1 MLKEN
6 KKFILIS
13 FCALIFFILDR
24 ALKFFALR
32 NKILFIKNYNLALS
46 INLNIPDFIILFLYL
61 IIFIILVYY
70 LIKSIKNKNIIL
82 AAGFLFLIIGI
93 ASNFLDRLKFG
104 FIIDYINSYFFYNN
118 LADIYIFF
126 GIVLFLLKYRKQD
139 K

>member
-61 IIFIILVYY
+61 IIFIILIFC

-93 ASNFLDRLKFG
+93 ASNFLYRL
-104 FIIDYINSYFFYNN
+104 
-118 LADIYIFF
+118 
-126 GIVLFLLKYRKQD
+126 
-139 K
+139 